1 MWVGGVRVVIPNE
14 EENKVLM
21 VCQHHEEKDIWMV
34 PGGGIEAGESSI
46 DAAIRE
52 TKEETGLD
60 IEVVGMAWH
69 VEEVNEAR
77 GQRFVNYM
85 VGKIKGG
92 ELGLG
97 SDPELGDAQVLKDIK
112 FLSKEEIAKLD
123 HVYPKFFNDE
133 IWGILAEGPNG
144 MTYYKLR
151 YQE

>member
-60 IEVVGMAWH
+60 IENPVLCGIIFKQLLKLNAKA
-69 VEEVNEAR
+69 VE
-77 GQRFVNYM
+77 
-85 VGKIKGG
+85 
-92 ELGLG
+92 
-97 SDPELGDAQVLKDIK
+97 
-112 FLSKEEIAKLD
+112 KL
-123 HVYPKFFNDE
+123 N
-133 IWGILAEGPNG
+133 
-144 MTYYKLR
+144 
-151 YQE
+151 

>member
-14 EENKVLM
+14 EGNKILM
-21 VCQHHEEKDIWMV
+21 VCQHHEGRDIWMV
-34 PGGGIEAGESSI
+34 PGGGIEEGESSL
-46 DAAIRE
+46 DAAVRE
-52 TKEETGLD
+52 AKEETGLD
-60 IEVVGMAWH
+60 IEFAGMAWH

-85 VGKIKGG
+85 IGEIKGG

-97 SDPELGDAQVLKDIK
+97 YDPELGDAQVLRDIK

-133 IWGILAEGPNG
+133 IWGILQEERNG

>member
-14 EENKVLM
+14 EEDKVLM
-21 VCQHHEEKDIWMV
+21 VCQHHEDKDIWMV

-60 IEVVGMAWH
+60 VEVVGMAWH
-69 VEEVNEAR
+69 VEEVNERR

-85 VGKIKGG
+85 VAKITGG
-92 ELGLG
+92 ELALG
-97 SDPELGDAQVLKDIK
+97 MDPELGDAQVLRDIK
-112 FLSKEEIAKLD
+112 FLSREEIAKLD

-133 IWGILAEGPNG
+133 IWTILEEGPNG